1 MTAKNVLGVLRISTA
16 SRENEIRWFRPFR
29 FPFPQPQQSHD
40 FCSHSDG
47 SKARFGFR
55 IVKEDGPSMLD
66 SLAILEYSLRQRRVT
81 MFKLGSRGFRRM
93 VLALGFV
100 VMAIALYGAQPV
112 TIDRNARDFKLP
124 DQFAWQD
131 RPGSASKTATLF
143 GDPSKA
149 GLYVQITKRGP
160 NDWSQPHSHP
170 NERFIT
176 VLAGT
181 FLIGTGAKFDKNN
194 TVAVGPGGVVHDI
207 PNQMHY
213 DGTGPEGATLE
224 FIAMGPAARN

>member
-1 MTAKNVLGVLRISTA
+1 M
-16 SRENEIRWFRPFR
+16 
-29 FPFPQPQQSHD
+29 
-40 FCSHSDG
+40 
-47 SKARFGFR
+47 
-55 IVKEDGPSMLD
+55 
-66 SLAILEYSLRQRRVT
+66 T
-81 MFKLGSRGFRRM
+81 MFKLGDLSLRRTAP
-93 VLALGFV
+93 VLGILALAVFSHPAARTNEQGRQRV
-100 VMAIALYGAQPV
+100 ANSMVMYGADAV

-124 DQFAWQD
+124 DQFKWES
-131 RPGSASKTATLF
+131 RPGSTDQTAILF

-149 GLYVQITKRGP
+149 GLYVQVTKRGP
-160 NDWSQPHSHP
+160 NVWSQPHSHQ

-181 FLIGTGAKFDKNN
+181 FLIGTGPKFDKNN
-194 TVAVGPGGVVHDI
+194 TVTVGPGGVVHDI

>member
-1 MTAKNVLGVLRISTA
+1 MTT
-16 SRENEIRWFRPFR
+16 
-29 FPFPQPQQSHD
+29 
-40 FCSHSDG
+40 
-47 SKARFGFR
+47 
-55 IVKEDGPSMLD
+55 
-66 SLAILEYSLRQRRVT
+66 
-81 MFKLGSRGFRRM
+81 FKLGGRGPRRTA
-93 VLALGFV
+93 LALGFLALAV
-100 VMAIALYGAQPV
+100 LSDPSARRTRRAGLVPPDVRNLMAIYGADV
-112 TIDRNARDFKLP
+112 ATIDRNARDFKLP
-124 DQFAWQD
+124 DQFEWTG
-131 RPGSASKTATLF
+131 RPGSASQTAALF
-143 GDPSKA
+143 GDPSKP
-149 GLYVQITKRGP
+149 GLYVQVTKRGP
-160 NDWSQPHSHP
+160 DDWSQPHSHP

>member
-1 MTAKNVLGVLRISTA
+1 
-16 SRENEIRWFRPFR
+16 
-29 FPFPQPQQSHD
+29 
-40 FCSHSDG
+40 
-47 SKARFGFR
+47 
-55 IVKEDGPSMLD
+55 
-66 SLAILEYSLRQRRVT
+66 
-81 MFKLGSRGFRRM
+81 MFKLGSRGLRRM
-93 VLALGFV
+93 VLALGFLV
-100 VMAIALYGAQPV
+100 LAVFSDSGARMNKHADLVLSRVGNVMALYGADAV
-112 TIDRNARDFKLP
+112 TIDRNARDFRLP
-124 DQFAWQD
+124 DQLEWKD
-131 RPGSASKTATLF
+131 NGGNSKTATLF
-143 GDPSKA
+143 GDPSKP

-160 NDWSQPHSHP
+160 DTWSQPHAHP

-194 TVAVGPGGVVHDI
+194 TVAIGPGGVVHDI

>member
-1 MTAKNVLGVLRISTA
+1 MI
-16 SRENEIRWFRPFR
+16 
-29 FPFPQPQQSHD
+29 
-40 FCSHSDG
+40 
-47 SKARFGFR
+47 
-55 IVKEDGPSMLD
+55 
-66 SLAILEYSLRQRRVT
+66 
-81 MFKLGSRGFRRM
+81 MFKLSNRSLRRI
-93 VLALGFV
+93 VPVLGILALAVFSHPAARTNRQAGLV
-100 VMAIALYGAQPV
+100 LPPMGNVMVMYGADAV

-124 DQFAWQD
+124 DQFKFEG
-131 RPGSASKTATLF
+131 RPGSADKTAVLF

-149 GLYVQITKRGP
+149 GMYVQVTKRGP
-160 NDWSQPHSHP
+160 DVWSQPHSHP

-181 FLIGTGAKFDKNN
+181 FLIGTGPKFDKKN
-194 TVAVGPGGVVHDI
+194 TIAVGPGGVVHDI

>member
-1 MTAKNVLGVLRISTA
+1 
-16 SRENEIRWFRPFR
+16 
-29 FPFPQPQQSHD
+29 
-40 FCSHSDG
+40 
-47 SKARFGFR
+47 
-55 IVKEDGPSMLD
+55 
-66 SLAILEYSLRQRRVT
+66 
-81 MFKLGSRGFRRM
+81 MFKPVSRGFRRM
-93 VLALGFV
+93 ALVSGLAMV
-100 VMAIALYGAQPV
+100 AIFSGPDARTNRQAGLVPPHGMNMALYGADAV

-124 DQFAWQD
+124 DQFEWKGAE
-131 RPGSASKTATLF
+131 GAASKTASLF
-143 GDPSKA
+143 GDPSKP

-160 NDWSQPHSHP
+160 NEWSQPHSHP

-181 FLIGTGAKFDKNN
+181 FLIGTGAEFDKNN
-194 TVAVGPGGVVHDI
+194 TVAIGPGGVVHDI